1 LPFVGTVRFDRCFFK
16 GACRKTIIE
25 MAGPPQTGNTIM
37 TDERI
42 DLAQADDEVPGTAT
56 PPDLEVS
63 TPVNRSIQNG
73 IVEVWF
79 RIPLYGEHQVWMEFF
94 VNGVPSGDISEK
106 WFLGYQD
113 GFQWQPFI
121 SQVPGAAH
129 LKAKWRHGEYFSKY
143 TEIDFWISNQPV
155 ITYPAENETITDRRP
170 KIIGT
175 GGGNCSLRVMRSHSA
190 DQLSTTFTASS
201 NQWAIDLNQRLPY
214 GDYSIAVE
222 QSKSGYTSRH
232 SLNRP
237 FKIRGIDFSS
247 PQPAQLV
254 PAKDIVFMGESNPGV
269 MVHVVRADNNYKAL
283 SERVEV
289 PSNQHW
295 RVGLRED
302 LIGTLESGSLS
313 VKAQWH
319 NGWSHDYSDI
329 LTFKVLGVPAI
340 TGPAIEQDMS
350 FDVTGNNYLPDS
362 TVKIYIHL
370 STDGPVGSSAVTASG
385 KTWSARVTLQPGPV
399 SLVAEQSQAGV
410 VSGKGVS
417 RKFKIRPPQLTAV
430 TATATSGNTV
440 RFSGVGYNGARVEIA
455 KTNGPG
461 GHSLG
466 PVTVVNNAWLVDA
479 TNWPPGLYSFSA
491 TQKVSDGDGGWIVSK
506 PFPFTYEWK
515 VPVPTEVT
523 YTVANYTPTFSGRGY
538 NGATVE
544 LYNPGGASNAAPDAL
559 VANGRWSSPASE
571 VWGPTLKRE
580 VHLRQRLGKIF
591 SDWFVL
597 EVTIALLPPVIIGM
611 TDNDDTPIFNGTC
624 WPGAT
629 VNLTFSGDSN
639 VYPALVQGDTW
650 AYRRPKPFE
659 LDITH
664 RLTVTQH
671 AAGQDSPSA
680 ILPFSIN
687 RVLPTPVF
695 TAPEVNE
702 EVGCDLLVEGTD
714 GVAGGRVQLWD
725 AQFGGDLGSSDF
737 LTKDGYWSVALKGL
751 EFRDYRIQAVQV
763 MGSRE
768 SLPSGVHVF
777 KVVVLPPVI
786 EVPAPQGAIAR
797 TAIISGTG
805 LPFARVD
812 VFLQG
817 SPEPLLRDLL
827 VNSEGRWRSEPVTL
841 EIGHKTLWARQTFEA
856 RPSKDSAHQ
865 AFRVV
870 PAAPSIETPVAVGQV
885 GRQAVV
891 SGFGY
896 AGDEVAVA
904 FSDEPQTVLGCVQVR
919 HDRTWSVAVE
929 LDRLGGNYSL
939 IAVQSRGEFHS
950 SPSEARPVVLG
961 TYMPS
966 VDVPAPGRWV
976 SDPVGFAG
984 QGQTGK
990 GILVSWYNPERVLA
1004 MDIVVTDEGW
1014 QRQAR
1019 LNFSPGG
1026 HWVRFKQTIQR
1037 DVSWTESDWAE
1048 SARFE
1053 VVSSQ
1058 SEAKL

>member
-1 LPFVGTVRFDRCFFK
+1 MSDESVDFTDAAHEKDFADEKSDNSVEPETEGAPQAGANNLTTDDAGSVLVAPLQIDRPRRDEIVDRLNVFVFK
-16 GACRKTIIE
+16 I
-25 MAGPPQTGNTIM
+25 PQA
-37 TDERI
+37 E
-42 DLAQADDEVPGTAT
+42 
-56 PPDLEVS
+56 
-63 TPVNRSIQNG
+63 
-73 IVEVWF
+73 
-79 RIPLYGEHQVWMEFF
+79 YHQVWMKYT
-94 VNGVPSGDISEK
+94 VNNVVMSTFAEEWYRGQQWNHHPVYSATSGYGHYE
-106 WFLGYQD
+106 
-113 GFQWQPFI
+113 
-121 SQVPGAAH
+121 
-129 LKAKWRHGEYFSKY
+129 AKWRHNETFSINTHVY
-143 TEIDFWISNQPV
+143 VYVSDQPI
-155 ITYPAENETITDRRP
+155 ITYPTQNQVIADRKPRIT
-170 KIIGT
+170 GV
-175 GGGNCSLRVMRSHSA
+175 GGEGCTLRVMKSFSA
-190 DQLSTTFTASS
+190 IQLSAAITANS
-201 NQWAIDLNQRLPY
+201 NQWALDLNQRLPY
-214 GDYSIAVE
+214 GDYSIAIE

-237 FKIRGIDFSS
+237 FKIRGIDISS
-247 PQPAQLV
+247 PQPAQIV
-254 PAKDIVFMGESNPGV
+254 PAKDIVFMGESNSGV
-269 MVHVVRADNNYKAL
+269 FVHVVRAENNYIAL
-283 SERVEV
+283 SGRVEV

-295 RVGLRED
+295 RVGLKED

-329 LTFKVLGVPAI
+329 LTFTVLGVPAI

-350 FDVTGNNYLPDS
+350 FTVTGNNYLPGS
-362 TVKIYIHL
+362 TVNIYIDL
-370 STDGPVGSSAVTASG
+370 SNAKPVGSSAVTQSG
-385 KTWSARVTLQPGPV
+385 KTWSARVTLEPGTV
-399 SLVAEQSQAGV
+399 SLVAEQSRGGM

-506 PFPFTYEWK
+506 PYPFTYDWK
-515 VPVPTEVT
+515 VPAPTEVT

-544 LYNPGGASNAAPDAL
+544 LFNHPSDGDKAAPDAL
-559 VANGRWSSPASE
+559 VANGRWLSQASE

-580 VHLRQRLGKIF
+580 VHLRQRLDEDVV

-597 EVTIALLPPVIIGM
+597 EVNIVLLPPVIIGM

-725 AQFGGDLGSSDF
+725 AQFGGDLGNSDF
-737 LTKDGYWSVALKGL
+737 LTMDGYWSVALKGL
-751 EFRDYRIQAVQV
+751 AFRDYRIQAVQI

-827 VNSEGRWRSEPVTL
+827 VNSEGHWRSEPVTL

-885 GRQAVV
+885 GRQTVV

-950 SPSEARPVVLG
+950 SPSAERPVVLG
-961 TYMPS
+961 TYVPS

-990 GILVSWYNPERVLA
+990 GILVSWYDPERVLA

-1037 DVSWTESDWAE
+1037 DVSDWAE

-1053 VVSSQ
+1053 VVLSQ

>member
-1 LPFVGTVRFDRCFFK
+1 MSDESVDFTDAAHEKDFADEKSDNPVEPLTEGAPQVGANILT
-16 GACRKTIIE
+16 
-25 MAGPPQTGNTIM
+25 
-37 TDERI
+37 TDEAGSILVGPLEINRPHDRVI
-42 DLAQADDEVPGTAT
+42 VDRSNVFIFNVAQKD
-56 PPDLEVS
+56 
-63 TPVNRSIQNG
+63 
-73 IVEVWF
+73 W
-79 RIPLYGEHQVWMEFF
+79 HQVWMYYR
-94 VNGVPSGDISEK
+94 VNRALMNYFEEQWYEGVKWNHHPVSTASSGEGVYEAYWRFENTFSEK
-106 WFLGYQD
+106 IYRYVYVSD
-113 GFQWQPFI
+113 
-121 SQVPGAAH
+121 
-129 LKAKWRHGEYFSKY
+129 
-143 TEIDFWISNQPV
+143 QPV
-155 ITYPAENETITDRRP
+155 ITYPAQNQVIADRKPRIT
-170 KIIGT
+170 GS
-175 GGGNCSLRVMRSHSA
+175 GGEGCTLRVMKSFSA
-190 DQLSTTFTASS
+190 IQLSAAITPNS
-201 NQWAIDLNQRLPY
+201 NYWAIDLNQRLPY

-222 QSKSGYTSRH
+222 QSKSGYTSRY
-232 SLNRP
+232 SLNRT

-295 RVGLRED
+295 RVGLRKD
-302 LIGTLESGSLS
+302 LIETLESGSLS

-340 TGPAIEQDMS
+340 TGPAIEQDMA

-370 STDGPVGSSAVTASG
+370 STDDPVGSSAVTASG
-385 KTWSARVTLQPGPV
+385 KTWSARVTLEPGTV

-479 TNWPPGLYSFSA
+479 TNWPPGLYSFLA

-544 LYNPGGASNAAPDAL
+544 LYNHPNGGTAAPD
-559 VANGRWSSPASE
+559 VEVVGGDWSSRASE

-580 VHLRQRLGKIF
+580 VKLRQRLGQF
-591 SDWFVL
+591 NSDWVFL
-597 EVTIALLPPVIIGM
+597 EVTIPLLPPVIIGM

-714 GVAGGRVQLWD
+714 GVAGGRVQLRD
-725 AQFGGDLGSSDF
+725 AQFGGDLESSDF

-751 EFRDYRIQAVQV
+751 EFRDYRIQAVQI

-841 EIGHKTLWARQTFEA
+841 EIGHKTLWARQTFET

-885 GRQAVV
+885 GRQTVV

-950 SPSEARPVVLG
+950 SPSAERPVVLG

-1014 QRQAR
+1014 QSQAR
-1019 LNFSPGG
+1019 LNFSSGG

-1037 DVSWTESDWAE
+1037 DVSDWAE

-1053 VVSSQ
+1053 VVLSQ

>member
-1 LPFVGTVRFDRCFFK
+1 
-16 GACRKTIIE
+16 
-25 MAGPPQTGNTIM
+25 M

-42 DLAQADDEVPGTAT
+42 DLAPADDEVPGTAT

-79 RIPLYGEHQVWMEFF
+79 RIPQYGEHQVWMEFF

-129 LKAKWRHGEYFSKY
+129 LKAKWRHGEYFSKD
-143 TEIDFWISNQPV
+143 TVIDFWISNQPV

-170 KIIGT
+170 KIVGS

-190 DQLSTTFTASS
+190 DQLSATFTANA

-237 FKIRGIDFSS
+237 FKIRGIDLSS
-247 PQPAQLV
+247 PQPAQIV
-254 PAKDIVFMGESNPGV
+254 PSKDIIFRGESNPGV
-269 MVHVVRADNNYKAL
+269 MVHVIRADSTQQML
-283 SERVEV
+283 TSLVQV
-289 PSNQHW
+289 PSSQQW
-295 RVGLRED
+295 SLRLRED
-302 LIGTLESGSLS
+302 MVGTLESGELS
-313 VKAQWH
+313 VRAQW
-319 NGWSHDYSDI
+319 NGLAGMGRSDL

-350 FDVTGNNYLPDS
+350 FDVTGNNYLPGS
-362 TVKIYIHL
+362 TVDIYIDL
-370 STDGPVGSSAVTASG
+370 SPERVGQSAVTLSG
-385 KTWSARVTLQPGPV
+385 KTWSARVTLEPGPV
-399 SLVAEQSQAGV
+399 SLVAEQRWGASGL
-410 VSGKGVS
+410 VSGRGFE
-417 RKFKIRPPQLTAV
+417 RQFKIRPPQLTDV
-430 TATATSGNTV
+430 IPTATSDNTV
-440 RFSGVGYNGARVEIA
+440 MFSGVGHNGARVEIA
-455 KTNGPG
+455 KTSGPG
-461 GHSLG
+461 GQSLG
-466 PVTVVNNAWLVDA
+466 PVTVVNNAWQVVA
-479 TNWPPGLYSFSA
+479 TNWPPGLYSFLA

-506 PFPFTYEWK
+506 PYPFTYDWK
-515 VPVPTEVT
+515 VPAPTEVT

-544 LYNPGGASNAAPDAL
+544 LYNPGGASKAAPDAL
-559 VANGRWSSPASE
+559 VANRRWSSQAPE

-580 VHLRQRLGKIF
+580 VHLRQRLGQVF
-591 SDWFVL
+591 SDWFFL
-597 EVTIALLPPVIIGM
+597 EVTIPLLPPVITEMI
-611 TDNDDTPIFNGTC
+611 DNEYTPIFKGTC
-624 WPGAT
+624 WAGAT
-629 VNLTFSGDSN
+629 VNLTFSDDPN
-639 VYPALVQGDTW
+639 VYPAVVQGDTW
-650 AYRRPKPFE
+650 TYTRPEPFE
-659 LDITH
+659 IDITH
-664 RLTVTQH
+664 TLTVTQH
-671 AAGQDSPSA
+671 AAGQDSPST
-680 ILPFSIN
+680 ILSFSIN

-702 EVGCDLLVEGTD
+702 EVGRDLLVEGTD
-714 GVAGGRVQLWD
+714 GVAGGRVQLRD
-725 AQFGGDLGSSDF
+725 AQFDRDLESSDF
-737 LTKDGYWSVALKGL
+737 LTMDGYWSVVLEGL
-751 EFRDYRIQAVQV
+751 AFREYRIEAVQI

-786 EVPAPQGAIAR
+786 EVPGPEGAIAR

-805 LPFARVD
+805 MPFARVD

-817 SPEPLLRDLL
+817 SAEPLLRDLL
-827 VNSEGRWRSEPVTL
+827 VNSEGHWRSEPVTL
-841 EIGHKTLWARQTFEA
+841 EIGHKTLWARQTFEG

-865 AFRVV
+865 AFSVV
-870 PAAPSIETPVAVGQV
+870 PAAPSIETPVAIGQV

-904 FSDEPQTVLGCVQVR
+904 LSDEPKTVLGCVQVR
-919 HDRTWSVAVE
+919 NDRTWSVAVE
-929 LDRLGGNYSL
+929 LDRPGGNYSL

-950 SPSEARPVVLG
+950 SPSAERPVVLG
-961 TYMPS
+961 TYVPS
-966 VDVPAPGRWV
+966 VEVPAPGRWV

-990 GILVSWYNPERVLA
+990 GVLVSWYNPERVLA
-1004 MDIVVTDEGW
+1004 RDIVVTDQGW

-1019 LNFSPGG
+1019 LNFSQGG

-1053 VVSSQ
+1053 VVSSP
-1058 SEAKL
+1058 SESNL

>member
-1 LPFVGTVRFDRCFFK
+1 MPFVGTVRFDRCFFK

-190 DQLSTTFTASS
+190 DQLSITFTANS

-254 PAKDIVFMGESNPGV
+254 PSKDIIFRGESNPGV
-269 MVHVVRADNNYKAL
+269 MVHVIRAD
-283 SERVEV
+283 
-289 PSNQHW
+289 
-295 RVGLRED
+295 
-302 LIGTLESGSLS
+302 
-313 VKAQWH
+313 
-319 NGWSHDYSDI
+319 
-329 LTFKVLGVPAI
+329 
-340 TGPAIEQDMS
+340 
-350 FDVTGNNYLPDS
+350 S
-362 TVKIYIHL
+362 TQQML
-370 STDGPVGSSAVTASG
+370 
-385 KTWSARVTLQPGPV
+385 
-399 SLVAEQSQAGV
+399 
-410 VSGKGVS
+410 
-417 RKFKIRPPQLTAV
+417 
-430 TATATSGNTV
+430 
-440 RFSGVGYNGARVEIA
+440 
-455 KTNGPG
+455 
-461 GHSLG
+461 
-466 PVTVVNNAWLVDA
+466 
-479 TNWPPGLYSFSA
+479 
-491 TQKVSDGDGGWIVSK
+491 
-506 PFPFTYEWK
+506 
-515 VPVPTEVT
+515 
-523 YTVANYTPTFSGRGY
+523 
-538 NGATVE
+538 
-544 LYNPGGASNAAPDAL
+544 
-559 VANGRWSSPASE
+559 
-571 VWGPTLKRE
+571 
-580 VHLRQRLGKIF
+580 
-591 SDWFVL
+591 
-597 EVTIALLPPVIIGM
+597 
-611 TDNDDTPIFNGTC
+611 
-624 WPGAT
+624 
-629 VNLTFSGDSN
+629 
-639 VYPALVQGDTW
+639 
-650 AYRRPKPFE
+650 
-659 LDITH
+659 
-664 RLTVTQH
+664 
-671 AAGQDSPSA
+671 
-680 ILPFSIN
+680 N

-725 AQFGGDLGSSDF
+725 AQFGGDLGNSDF
-737 LTKDGYWSVALKGL
+737 LTMDGYWSVALKGL
-751 EFRDYRIQAVQV
+751 AFREYRIQAVQV

-885 GRQAVV
+885 GRQTVV

-961 TYMPS
+961 TYVPS

-1019 LNFSPGG
+1019 LNFSSGG

-1037 DVSWTESDWAE
+1037 DVSDWAE